1 MADYLTSNRNEIEK
15 FVHEAGDV
23 FHWDHYFNFLGV
35 LELDINVEAIMT
47 RTRNAIK
54 VRMYVNCKNVRGDSP
69 LKTGFLWDSPFWDS
83 PSTCRHS
90 V

>member
-15 FVHEAGDV
+15 FVHEDGDV

-54 VRMYVNCKNVRGDSP
+54 VCRTLYDLGI
-69 LKTGFLWDSPFWDS
+69 FEY
-83 PSTCRHS
+83 ST
-90 V
+90 